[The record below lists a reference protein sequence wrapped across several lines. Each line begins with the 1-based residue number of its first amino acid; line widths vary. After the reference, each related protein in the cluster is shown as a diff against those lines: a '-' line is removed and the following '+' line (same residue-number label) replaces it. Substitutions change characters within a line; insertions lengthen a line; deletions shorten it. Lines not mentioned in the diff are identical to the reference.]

1 MPSPVTN
8 DTKQPVQISGPAP
21 APATSEIPTVTDNL
35 NVQAGL
41 VIDPNSNSKTLSKE
55 STEEIPSLE
64 SPENFETKKK
74 VVNEEKTLNLLDL
87 LFAQAKANLNSRKES
102 IDSRQKNLSRM
113 QEAQKENAKD
123 MDKKVDEQMDKQA
136 KSNSKSGFM
145 SIFNKVFAGIT
156 ALIGLAMIIIV
167 PGMQAVGALMLVGAA
182 ISLATQI
189 PGVMEGLGKMFTAI
203 LTPFIGKEAAE
214 KWGPIVAS
222 VYVAVVQIA
231 LAVATWNVASA
242 GQSLGAMA
250 AVLRFASTAAQ
261 TTQGVVQGGVGIAL
275 GVNNIDLAKITKEV
289 DFLSS
294 FNDFANTQ
302 VQQYIQAINQ
312 NYQEMSRD
320 LRRSLQTIN
329 EIPTIQI
336 A

>member
-145 SIFNKVFAGIT
+145 GVFSKVFTAIT
-156 ALIGLAMIIIV
+156 AVIGVAMLFV

-222 VYVAVVQIA
+222 IYVTVVQIA
-231 LAVATWNVASA
+231 LAVATCNVASA
-242 GQSLGAMA
+242 GQYLGATA
-250 AVLRFASTAAQ
+250 AVLKFASTAAQ
-261 TTQGVVQGGVGIAL
+261 TTQGVVQGGVSIAL
-275 GVNNIDLAKITKEV
+275 NVNNIDLAKITKEV

-294 FNDFANTQ
+294 FNDLANTQ